1 MKAFDNDGDILCGA
15 CYLDRLNDCEYPDL
29 MMTVT
34 CIIDV
39 TNDEKCPACGYLFG
53 HMDALNS
60 MKKIILRFEAHN
72 IHQNQS
78 LGDHQ

>member
-1 MKAFDNDGDILCGA
+1 MKAFSNDGDILCGA

-34 CIIDV
+34 SVIDV
-39 TNDEKCPACGYLFG
+39 GNDEKCPECGYLFG

-60 MKKIILRFEAHN
+60 FKKIIGRMEAHN
-72 IHQNQS
+72 IHQTQQNN
-78 LGDHQ
+78 DRY